1 MRDTGHPHLWCRL
14 RWRKVEFGRHHRD
27 EPLEICRSGVQQLRT
42 TLGRAFCVVSAHAEC
57 AKILASRVSVAG
69 APGAGA
75 GAGTLLPLEAAAA
88 LLRAFF
94 GFLGLSL
101 MLGWRRSMARG
112 TSRFTLCLLHSHLS
126 AARGPKVV
134 AGHPKTNG
142 VASH

>member
-1 MRDTGHPHLWCRL
+1 M
-14 RWRKVEFGRHHRD
+14 
-27 EPLEICRSGVQQLRT
+27 
-42 TLGRAFCVVSAHAEC
+42 SAHAEC

-69 APGAGA
+69 AAVLSGAGA

-112 TSRFTLCLLHSHLS
+112 TSRVFTLLLAHSHLRS
-126 AARGPKVV
+126 FCPRGAKVV